1 MLTIGIITGS
11 TRPGRKSHLIAKGV
25 AHAARE
31 NCGDRATFN
40 VLDIADFDLPMLDEP
55 VPAIMGDYRHA
66 HTKTWAKAVDA
77 CDGFIFVT
85 PEYNHSIPG
94 ALKNAIDFLYSE
106 WSDKAAGFVSYGG
119 SGGVRAVEQLRLILA
134 ETRTATVR
142 SQVLMTSQTSK
153 ALFTAPEA
161 WVGGDRAVD
170 ALVETLI
177 QVLDWSEA
185 LKTLRLRQAASFSE
199 DITAS

>member
-1 MLTIGIITGS
+1 
-11 TRPGRKSHLIAKGV
+11 
-25 AHAARE
+25 
-31 NCGDRATFN
+31 
-40 VLDIADFDLPMLDEP
+40 
-55 VPAIMGDYRHA
+55 
-66 HTKTWAKAVDA
+66 
-77 CDGFIFVT
+77 
-85 PEYNHSIPG
+85 
-94 ALKNAIDFLYSE
+94 
-106 WSDKAAGFVSYGG
+106 
-119 SGGVRAVEQLRLILA
+119 RAVEQLRLILA

-185 LKTLRLRQAASFSE
+185 LKTLRVRQAASFSK
-199 DITAS
+199 DATAS